1 MKNILGKLNIEKQKG
16 KKEEEKE
23 ESGEL
28 KQTGLAG
35 RLTEKVRNIFQ
46 KPEWKNKVFV
56 EVFLGSHE
64 SKADAEKLKG
74 RLKEA
79 DILVLEGV
87 NWTKEIEDAYKE
99 LSGGEKTPKEIFNFL
114 EDKGVYVSNKSYEA
128 ALIKTIYNSKKEILF
143 ADIPFMHKKTFDFFN
158 LMRKIE
164 DLNKKIFH
172 EDFQEVFNLTRYI
185 SFKMYQFQES
195 REKYFVQLFEKKLK
209 KLLIDK
215 PELLNKNKIKILINF
230 GVFHTKL
237 PERFAKREFNVK
249 RFFAEN
255 LHIFDFT
262 HEILRR
268 HYLKKEVNNELIAR
282 ALLER
287 MIFSLYYKRYKKS
300 GGNDDDF
307 GLISRS
313 IAEKFDY
320 AEIEKIYNEI
330 KADPSLKMAVF
341 QKWLSLKNLR
351 FPKSKE
357 EEREFIKGL
366 TAKWGEK
373 REKESLKS

>member
-23 ESGEL
+23 ENGEL

-35 RLTEKVRNIFQ
+35 KLTEKVRNIFQ
-46 KPEWKNKVFV
+46 KPEWKNKFFV

-64 SKADAEKLKG
+64 SKTDAEKLKE

-87 NWTKEIEDAYKE
+87 NWTKEIEDAYKK
-99 LSGGEKTPKEIFNFL
+99 LSGGEKTPKEFFNFL

-158 LMRKIE
+158 LTRKIE

-185 SFKMYQFQES
+185 SFKMYQLQES
-195 REKYFVQLFEKKLK
+195 REKHFVQLFEKKLK

-373 REKESLKS
+373 RERESLKS